1 MEINATVLLQLALFL
16 ILMVMLSQ
24 FLFRPLLQ
32 LFDARERRIDGAQEE
47 AKQYREN
54 ADEKAAIIEERVH
67 QARQEARET
76 LNDFK
81 NRAKAREEEI
91 LGAARDVNQGRLTEA
106 RTALEQQVSSAKA
119 MLNEDA
125 KALAQDMAAKALGR
139 AL

>member
-81 NRAKAREEEI
+81 NRAKVREDEI
-91 LGAARDVNQGRLTEA
+91 LGAARDVNQGRLSEA
-106 RTALEQQVSSAKA
+106 RTARTTSFFSKKHVE
-119 MLNEDA
+119 
-125 KALAQDMAAKALGR
+125 
-139 AL
+139 

>member
-1 MEINATVLLQLALFL
+1 MEINATVLLQLAMFL

-54 ADEKAAIIEERVH
+54 ADQKAAIIEGRV
-67 QARQEARET
+67 QEARQEARET

-81 NRAKAREEEI
+81 ARAKERENEI
-91 LGAARDVNQGRLTEA
+91 LGAARDVSQGKLTEA
-106 RTALEQQVSSAKA
+106 RAALEKQVVSAKNV
-119 MLNEDA
+119 LHEDA
-125 KALAQDMAAKALGR
+125 KALAQDMASKALGR

>member
-16 ILMVMLSQ
+16 VLMVMLFQ
-24 FLFRPLLQ
+24 FLFRPLLE

-54 ADEKAAIIEERVH
+54 ADQKAAIIEERVF

-81 NRAKAREEEI
+81 VRAKTRENEI
-91 LGAARDVNQGRLTEA
+91 LGAARDVSQGKLNDA
-106 RTALEQQVSSAKA
+106 RVALEQQVASAKT

-125 KALAQDMAAKALGR
+125 KTLAQDMAAKALGR